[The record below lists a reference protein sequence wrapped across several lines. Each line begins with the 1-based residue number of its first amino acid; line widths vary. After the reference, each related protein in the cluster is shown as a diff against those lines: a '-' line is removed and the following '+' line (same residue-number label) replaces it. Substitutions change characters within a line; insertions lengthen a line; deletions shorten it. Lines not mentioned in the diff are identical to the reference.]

1 MMQKASYY
9 TTKHYVFTF
18 KNKSFSY
25 QKTAFYNRFTSIF
38 IAHDPT
44 SSHSSL

>member
-25 QKTAFYNRFTSIF
+25 QETAFYNRFTSIF
-38 IAHDPT
+38 IAHNPT

>member
-9 TTKHYVFTF
+9 TPKHYVFTF
-18 KNKSFSY
+18 KNKPFSY
-25 QKTAFYNRFTSIF
+25 QEMVYYNCFTSVS
-38 IAHDPT
+38 IAHNPT

>member
-18 KNKSFSY
+18 KNKPFSY
-25 QKTAFYNRFTSIF
+25 QETAFYKRFTSIF
-38 IAHDPT
+38 IAHNPT

>member
-18 KNKSFSY
+18 KNKPFSY
-25 QKTAFYNRFTSIF
+25 QETAFYNRFTSILREF
-38 IAHDPT
+38 WIK
-44 SSHSSL
+44 

>member
-9 TTKHYVFTF
+9 TPKHYVFTF

-25 QKTAFYNRFTSIF
+25 QKVRIFYK
-38 IAHDPT
+38 
-44 SSHSSL
+44 

>member
-18 KNKSFSY
+18 KNKSFSG
-25 QKTAFYNRFTSIF
+25 KKVRIFYK
-38 IAHDPT
+38 
-44 SSHSSL
+44 

>member
-25 QKTAFYNRFTSIF
+25 QETAYYNCFTSVF

-44 SSHSSL
+44 FSHSSL

>member
-9 TTKHYVFTF
+9 TPKHYVFTF
-18 KNKSFSY
+18 KNKPFSY
-25 QKTAFYNRFTSIF
+25 QETAFYNRFTSFF
-38 IAHDPT
+38 IAHNPT

>member
-18 KNKSFSY
+18 KNKPFSY
-25 QKTAFYNRFTSIF
+25 QETACYNRFTSIF
-38 IAHDPT
+38 ITHNPT
-44 SSHSSL
+44 FSHSSL

>member
-9 TTKHYVFTF
+9 TPKHYVFTF
-18 KNKSFSY
+18 KNKPFSY
-25 QKTAFYNRFTSIF
+25 QETAFYNRFTSIF
-38 IAHDPT
+38 IAHNPT